1 MQPSIKRQEFSAR
14 RYVSV
19 IFYLNSKPDKI
30 HNFQDIEMK
39 FKQLMHNLE
48 RRAQDQNELKEKSI
62 KETNMKLGS
71 LQQHYKLL
79 KIQFDDFKEECS
91 NAGTRQL
98 DRLNNLKSEIESL
111 QIQNKQCKVGS
122 LNCF

>member
-1 MQPSIKRQEFSAR
+1 
-14 RYVSV
+14 
-19 IFYLNSKPDKI
+19 
-30 HNFQDIEMK
+30 MK

-48 RRAQDQNELKEKSI
+48 RRAQEQNELKEKSL

-98 DRLNNLKSEIESL
+98 DRLNNLKSEVESL
-111 QIQNKQCKVGS
+111 QSQNKQCKVGTI
-122 LNCF
+122 